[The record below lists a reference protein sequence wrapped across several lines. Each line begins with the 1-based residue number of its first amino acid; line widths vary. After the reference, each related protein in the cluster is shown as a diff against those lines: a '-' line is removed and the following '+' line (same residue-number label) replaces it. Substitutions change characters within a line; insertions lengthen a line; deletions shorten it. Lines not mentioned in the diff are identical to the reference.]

1 MPKAAFE
8 QIAPEKRERILEEA
22 ARLFAERGFSNA
34 DMAELARRAGVAK
47 GSIYN
52 YFDNKEE
59 LYVHVC
65 RDGLERSR
73 QAVYGALDPSWDIY
87 RQVDHIFRRGAR
99 FAREHPEYVTLYL
112 SVSAAG
118 MEQFADRLSRD
129 VEKPTADH
137 LKHLIRREQQAGRV
151 RVDLDPRL
159 GALFINSLYVLVLV
173 SLVSRHF
180 QIRLREY
187 LELEGDLSEQATK
200 APLRQTIGMI
210 HQLLRP
216 GPDGPGRIERRTQ

>member
-1 MPKAAFE
+1 MPKPTFQ
-8 QIAPEKRERILEEA
+8 QIAPEKRRRIIEEA
-22 ARLFAERGFSNA
+22 ARLFAERGFNNA
-34 DMAELARRAGVAK
+34 DVAELARRAGVAK
-47 GSIYN
+47 GSLYN
-52 YFDNKEE
+52 YFESKED

-73 QAVYGALDPSWDIY
+73 RAVYGDLDPAWDIY

-112 SVSAAG
+112 NVSAAG
-118 MEQFADRLSRD
+118 MERFADRLSRD

-137 LKHLIRREQQAGRV
+137 LKRLIRREQQAGRV
-151 RVDLDPRL
+151 RADLEPRL

-187 LELEGDLSEQATK
+187 LDLEGDLSEQAVED
-200 APLRQTIGMI
+200 PLRRTIGMI

-216 GPDGPGRIERRTQ
+216 GQDEPQRAQGRTP

>member
-1 MPKAAFE
+1 MPKATFD
-8 QIAPEKRERILEEA
+8 QIAPEKRERILGEA
-22 ARLFAERGFSNA
+22 ARLFAERGFNSA

-52 YFDNKEE
+52 YFENKED
-59 LYVHVC
+59 LYLHVC

-73 QAVYGALDPSWDIY
+73 QAVYAGLDASWDIY

-99 FAREHPEYVTLYL
+99 FARENPEYVTLYL
-112 SVSAAG
+112 NVSAAG
-118 MEQFADRLSRD
+118 MERFANRLSRE
-129 VEKPTADH
+129 VERPTADH
-137 LKHLIRREQQAGRV
+137 LKRLIRREQQSGRV
-151 RVDLDPRL
+151 RADLDPRL
-159 GALFINSLYVLVLV
+159 GALLINSLYVLVLV

-187 LELEGDLSEQATK
+187 LELEGDLSEQAVED
-200 APLRQTIGMI
+200 PLRQTIGMI

-216 GPDGPGRIERRTQ
+216 GPDGPHRTQRRTA